1 RLSVIESSTEIDE
14 ITDVTKFYQREIR
27 TSDLPYNEKWSPIIL
42 SLFTEEKQPN
52 GFCKIS
58 NYGMFTRGIA
68 TGANDFFALS
78 KSKIEKWH
86 LDTHNICKCITK
98 SSHLRK
104 SIFEEDDF
112 NLLYQKDKPVYC
124 LDVKDIDNVH
134 VSNYLAEGER
144 LGYHQRYL
152 TKTRNTWYKIEN
164 RKPAPILF
172 GVFQRGRLKVIR
184 NYTSSINFT
193 CFHSFYPNLFGEHI
207 IDKLFIY
214 FLSGIG
220 QKIIKSNKRSY
231 GDGLD
236 KFEPGD
242 LNESLCPNETQ
253 FEMIDESEVKK
264 VFNLLEENEEEAIQ
278 MSNFLIK
285 KILDSQTEVF
295 SKSLS
300 PSLYNY

>member
-1 RLSVIESSTEIDE
+1 MPFEFFNTGYGKEIKKSLLENHLLKQIIIFSNEKEIFPDAITTVCVLLCQNDGIQSPIRLSVIESSTEIDE

-58 NYGMFTRGIA
+58 NYGMFRGIA

-152 TKTRNTWYKIEN
+152 TKT
-164 RKPAPILF
+164 
-172 GVFQRGRLKVIR
+172 
-184 NYTSSINFT
+184 
-193 CFHSFYPNLFGEHI
+193 
-207 IDKLFIY
+207 
-214 FLSGIG
+214 
-220 QKIIKSNKRSY
+220 
-231 GDGLD
+231 
-236 KFEPGD
+236 
-242 LNESLCPNETQ
+242 
-253 FEMIDESEVKK
+253 
-264 VFNLLEENEEEAIQ
+264 
-278 MSNFLIK
+278 
-285 KILDSQTEVF
+285 
-295 SKSLS
+295 
-300 PSLYNY
+300 